1 MIILLCF
8 DFLGIL
14 FSVLVNLCLLLGF
27 SLPSGKIALV
37 LNIGIGVVVGARL
50 VITKEL
56 RHGKAWFFD
65 KSLKGIGPLWLKVLI
80 SLIITYGIVN
90 CIFSLGGMFSM
101 LSVKMT
107 MEDSAIASK
116 KLFIGLFSLTMICYT
131 IEFLLLYLYKI
142 LKKEELQKLKSKG
155 AVWQDN

>member
-14 FSVLVNLCLLLGF
+14 FSFLVHLYLLLSF
-27 SLPSGKIALV
+27 SLPSGKIVVV

-56 RHGKAWFFD
+56 RQGKEWFLD
-65 KSLKGIGPLWLKVLI
+65 KSLKGIGPLWLKVVI

-90 CIFSLGGMFSM
+90 CIFSLGGMFST

-107 MEDSAIASK
+107 MEDSTIASR
-116 KLFIGLFSLTMICYT
+116 KLFMGVFSLIMVCYAV
-131 IEFLLLYLYKI
+131 EFLLLYLYKI
-142 LKKEELQKLKSKG
+142 LKEAKLQKLRSKG
-155 AVWQDN
+155 AVW

>member
-90 CIFSLGGMFSM
+90 CIFSLGGMFSV

-107 MEDSAIASK
+107 MEDSIIALR
-116 KLFIGLFSLTMICYT
+116 KLFIGVFSLVMACYAV
-131 IEFLLLYLYKI
+131 EFLLLYLYKI
-142 LKKEELQKLKSKG
+142 LKEAELQKPKDEG
-155 AVWQDN
+155 TADQ